1 MLAPV
6 ASGTRNLCLIITE
19 RVATVLIEWKSGEI
33 NIYSVPQSDLGN
45 ARIASDQV
53 KYFKKSDLMYNTLY
67 TKLGPQSWPSF
78 R

>member
-53 KYFKKSDLMYNTLY
+53 KYLKKNQ
-67 TKLGPQSWPSF
+67 P
-78 R
+78 